1 MPTYYTPFHLNGVPY
16 EVPSD
21 MSTPELGFDLHLV
34 YGQCYKSAAA
44 SASMS
49 CVIELNGGTHPV
61 VQMIKVVPNSTIE
74 LLPLRLPNPD
84 PIIQGS
90 GEAVGL
96 AWVGAG
102 ATLTMTR
109 ITVMGFGGG
118 AIHAEASRDASAG
131 AGGSRS
137 KRARGAGAE
146 YGESALCFASR
157 LLNASDISRHSG
169 RSPSRDF
176 QDGARL
182 LTDVTMRQTR
192 D

>member
-1 MPTYYTPFHLNGVPY
+1 MPTYYTPFHLNGEPY
-16 EVPSD
+16 EVPSFG
-21 MSTPELGFDLHLV
+21 TPELGFDLHLV
-34 YGQCYKSAAA
+34 YGNCYKSAAA

-49 CVIELNGGTHPV
+49 CLIEINGGTHPV
-61 VQMIKVVPNSTIE
+61 TQMINIVPNATVE
-74 LLPLRLPNPD
+74 LAPLRLGLAD

-137 KRARGAGAE
+137 KRARMGRGQNTEKAR
-146 YGESALCFASR
+146 SASR
-157 LLNASDISRHSG
+157 
-169 RSPSRDF
+169 RDY
-176 QDGARL
+176 
-182 LTDVTMRQTR
+182 
-192 D
+192 

>member
-1 MPTYYTPFHLNGVPY
+1 MPTPVPTYYTPFHLNGVPY

-96 AWVGAG
+96 AWVGTG
-102 ATLTMTR
+102 ATFSMTR
-109 ITVMGFGGG
+109 VIVTGFAGG
-118 AIHAEASRDASAG
+118 AIHAEVSQDA
-131 AGGSRS
+131 R
-137 KRARGAGAE
+137 RARRGRGLA
-146 YGESALCFASR
+146 ASG
-157 LLNASDISRHSG
+157 SG
-169 RSPSRDF
+169 CRG
-176 QDGARL
+176 GARRNGVAPFL
-182 LTDVTMRQTR
+182 RFSTGCSSCGP
-192 D
+192 